1 MSTKIYNAYKMST
14 PTLTK
19 FHDFVQTLQQ
29 YCFENI
35 NHKLFTHTAQLTAAL
50 IDQTALNQKYP
61 ELSRLKVEQFDQWIK
76 GLYKKSIYNP
86 EYILKHYDK
95 IDPNKIPP
103 TREKTYG
110 RLAWDVIIQN
120 SQIASVTQSPYG
132 ISQNNTLIIYTMDDH
147 QMAFQAFGY
156 EITELMEQIVYQTA
170 NPRFMEF
177 QYKYQIQDFHY
188 QDQTDQPENI
198 TETEWNQRRITWEKL
213 MPSGIP
219 SKDGINIQLTSPQ
232 MNQISSYQKGFY
244 ETVLQQIPTKDK
256 RCDTMAKDLT
266 LLLAIERQQTPKDQ
280 LLPSD
285 IIQINTK
292 IQDIIKTNDHNS
304 TYCKSY
310 KDILR
315 KLQSCIPEITSDQ
328 IRANVPIP

>member
-1 MSTKIYNAYKMST
+1 
-14 PTLTK
+14 
-19 FHDFVQTLQQ
+19 
-29 YCFENI
+29 
-35 NHKLFTHTAQLTAAL
+35 
-50 IDQTALNQKYP
+50 
-61 ELSRLKVEQFDQWIK
+61 
-76 GLYKKSIYNP
+76 
-86 EYILKHYDK
+86 
-95 IDPNKIPP
+95 
-103 TREKTYG
+103 
-110 RLAWDVIIQN
+110 
-120 SQIASVTQSPYG
+120 
-132 ISQNNTLIIYTMDDH
+132 
-147 QMAFQAFGY
+147 
-156 EITELMEQIVYQTA
+156 
-170 NPRFMEF
+170 
-177 QYKYQIQDFHY
+177 
-188 QDQTDQPENI
+188 
-198 TETEWNQRRITWEKL
+198 